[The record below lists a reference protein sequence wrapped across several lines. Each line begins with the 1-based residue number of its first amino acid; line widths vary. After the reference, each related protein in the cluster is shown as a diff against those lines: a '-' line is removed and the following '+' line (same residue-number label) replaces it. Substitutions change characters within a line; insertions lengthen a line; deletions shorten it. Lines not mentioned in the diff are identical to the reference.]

1 MNIMLNFFEM
11 TDSDIEERSSFDLNI
26 ERIVHDKL
34 LLKKP
39 DFLNRG
45 HHTLNLSS
53 SSSSS
58 SWFFFAE
65 KDCRS

>member
-1 MNIMLNFFEM
+1 
-11 TDSDIEERSSFDLNI
+11 
-26 ERIVHDKL
+26 VHDKL

-45 HHTLNLSS
+45 NHTLNLS

-65 KDCRS
+65 KDSRS